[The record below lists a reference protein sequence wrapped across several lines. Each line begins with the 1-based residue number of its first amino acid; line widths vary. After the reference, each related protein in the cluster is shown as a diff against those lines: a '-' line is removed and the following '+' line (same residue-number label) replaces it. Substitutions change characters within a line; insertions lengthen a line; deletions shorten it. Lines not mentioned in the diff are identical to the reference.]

1 MDAANICIEGAVE
14 QCVDHK
20 MSKLN
25 EEKADLM
32 SWQIKKIWRHFW
44 FSVTFSA
51 WIDWCRS

>member
-32 SWQIKKIWRHFW
+32 SWQIKKIWRHF
-44 FSVTFSA
+44 
-51 WIDWCRS
+51 